1 MKKAIQSLIFAL
13 LLGVIFVSCK
23 KSETVVPCFD
33 ETFKGITY
41 TNADNTKSF
50 KIENVACKTVTLKET
65 SFSLS
70 GSTSFTY
77 DVTVTAG
84 GTGSYTLGTPAGDAS
99 MAITATTLNM
109 GGAIVF
115 AGTKK

>member
-1 MKKAIQSLIFAL
+1 MKKSLQSLVFAL
-13 LLGVIFVSCK
+13 LLGVVFVSCK

-33 ETFKGITY
+33 EAFKGITY
-41 TNADNTKSF
+41 TNDANTKSF

-65 SFSLS
+65 SFGLN

-84 GTGSYTLGTPAGDAS
+84 GSGAYTLGTPGGDVS
-99 MAITATTLNM
+99 MAITTTTLNM

-115 AGTKK
+115 VGTKK